1 MLPAFMNL
9 WLLALAAL
17 STATTTAVPMDED
30 QRVSIAIAVQRAD
43 GESEPVVYSY
53 SAVAEVDEDAPAAG
67 TRCVRVVKLA
77 GEDESK
83 VWIGVRLTPVPAPL
97 AAHIGEQGVMISN
110 VMKDSPADAA
120 GLAQYDVVVQFG
132 ATEIES
138 PADLMSA
145 VGQTVPGQ
153 PVPLRIIRKAA
164 PTTVTI
170 TPVARPA
177 ELKWEMKYEEPE
189 DSFVDA
195 AVKLHGK
202 ALQLGPQGQW
212 LMRDLGQLRDLPDV
226 LKELKKL
233 DIGVDLDKLHEG
245 LDVFGK
251 DMDVKILRNLDGGCL
266 WMSKDGSDNAQVQ
279 IRIQVADD
287 GATTTIQRT
296 PDGKFEVSKTDADG
310 NESSATYANE
320 EEFEAADPEAY
331 ELYGRHAAGCGAS
344 VIRVQPF
351 GSRALKWRQDF
362 QVDVKKHIEDALER
376 AKAYS
381 VDAQEQCHEA
391 LQKAHEAVRKA
402 RTVCIR
408 KESGAADG
416 AQSLMVLV
424 DDDGSVEVTV
434 TEDGQTTKYEFKSL
448 DEFKR
453 QQPELY
459 DRVHSKTE

>member
-17 STATTTAVPMDED
+17 GAATASTAVPVDGD
-30 QRVSIAIAVQRAD
+30 QPASIAIAVGSAD
-43 GESEPVVYSY
+43 DESGPIVYQTL
-53 SAVAEVDEDAPAAG
+53 AEVDENQPTTG

-77 GEDESK
+77 GENESK

-145 VGQTVPGQ
+145 VGQTLPDQ
-153 PVPLRIIRKAA
+153 PVALRIIRKAA
-164 PTTVTI
+164 PLAVTI
-170 TPVARPA
+170 TPITRPT
-177 ELKWEMKYEEPE
+177 EMKWEMKYEEPE

-202 ALQLGPQGQW
+202 ALQLGPQGKW
-212 LMRDLGQLRDLPDV
+212 IMRDLGQLRDLPEM
-226 LKELKKL
+226 LKELKDL
-233 DIGVDLDKLHEG
+233 DVGIDLDKLHQG

-287 GATTTIQRT
+287 GTTTTIQRM

-310 NESSATYANE
+310 NESSATYESE
-320 EEFEAADPEAY
+320 EEFEATDPAAY
-331 ELYGRHAAGCGAS
+331 ELYSRHAAGDGVS
-344 VIRVQPF
+344 VIKVQPL
-351 GSRALKWRQDF
+351 GSRALKWRHDF

-381 VDAQEQCHEA
+381 ADAQEQCHEA
-391 LQKAHEAVRKA
+391 LQKANEAVRKA

-408 KESGAADG
+408 KQSGPTDG
-416 AQSLMVLV
+416 SQSLMVLV

-434 TEDGQTTKYEFKSL
+434 TENGQTTKYEFKSM